1 MNNFFK
7 RKIFTVLLVATIVVI
22 VLMIISTVQGE
33 KTDIVTN
40 GTGIVV
46 SSSTGVI
53 TKTGNSI
60 YQFLD
65 NIINADKL
73 QGELSESRRQIAIL
87 EKETRDIT
95 VLKNENQR
103 LRELLDFKNQK
114 VDYKSVAAEITARN
128 PGNWYTDFTINK
140 GTDSGITKNCPVII
154 DKGLVGYVSEV
165 GKTWAKVV
173 TLIDYGTSIGCI
185 IERSGD
191 MAISEG
197 DIELMESHCCRVS
210 YIAKDAGVVIGD
222 YVETSGVGSIYPKG
236 ILIGKIIDIM
246 PDLQGLYHNAIVETA
261 VRIDRLREVLV
272 ITNQEE

>member
-60 YQFLD
+60 YRFLE

-73 QGELSESRRQIAIL
+73 QGELSESRRQIAML

-95 VLKNENQR
+95 VLKNENRR

-128 PGNWYTDFTINK
+128 PANWYTDFTINK